1 MVKSKKSKFKKKL
14 HKVQLNF
21 GAQWICFEYDSSD
34 TNYFYQ
40 TNCTNK
46 TGNILKKTRTSC
58 ELCAV
63 SYILTN

>member
-46 TGNILKKTRTSC
+46 TGNI
-58 ELCAV
+58 
-63 SYILTN
+63 